1 MAQHT
6 VAHREVLKAT
16 YLTYVND
23 FISIEA
29 FAEWL
34 NVTPGDAAALI
45 YLGKTMHNEDA
56 EAERRARRPRSVEP
70 VPMPP
75 PPLAP
80 HPAEEAPQWSR
91 GAVIAGRIA
100 AVVLGL
106 GALVLVLHGVFGG

>member
-45 YLGKTMHNEDA
+45 YLGRTDA
-56 EAERRARRPRSVEP
+56 
-70 VPMPP
+70 
-75 PPLAP
+75 
-80 HPAEEAPQWSR
+80 
-91 GAVIAGRIA
+91 
-100 AVVLGL
+100 
-106 GALVLVLHGVFGG
+106 